1 MYGLILQNMAE
12 YIKKSYGPG
21 KWKQIQ
27 EKMEIKEDNFGVADI
42 FPEGQILKMGKT
54 AMKMLE
60 MKDEEFYE
68 GMGVYFVTLA
78 ADLGYGLML
87 QSVGRRFRDF
97 FVNLDN
103 LHDYLKFT
111 FQRMKAPSFFIADET
126 PDGMLMEYRSKRRG
140 FQYYVQGQVKEIS
153 KNFALE
159 IKKLD
164 IVLKKQEVVFDTVVN
179 TFEMKFENEGYKEMI
194 AAKEARKDTSMP
206 IRAATIFEMFPFCV
220 LFNPE
225 MNVTMLGVALRMI
238 IPKIVGEGLSS
249 WFELVKPLVEFK
261 WEVINSRINS
271 MFELAT
277 QEEVDKLGKS
287 EGSSSREFSSELM
300 LLDDDADKT
309 LHIKGQMVFM
319 KEWDAMLFLACPML
333 PKLEN
338 LIWTG
343 LFVNDLSMHDY
354 SRDIMLATTQEQI
367 QMKMLL
373 DAAEK
378 KAALLESQQK
388 KLGEIMKKSDDL
400 ISQMLPKKVAD
411 DLAKG
416 KSNEEVCEAYDM
428 VTMLF
433 SDIVTFTV
441 ICSHLKPLQVVQ
453 LLNNMYTLFD
463 FLCDQNAV
471 YKVETIGDAYLIVAG
486 CPVKAANHAIK
497 ICDMAF
503 DMMDGISMLKD
514 PSNGEAIHMRIG
526 CHSGP
531 VVAGVVGLKMPRF
544 CLFGINVGLTEKFE
558 SNSKPDQIHIS
569 EKTQEL
575 LSSQYK
581 VEERTDEGLS
591 MKVGGY
597 RSFFLNSKENRRPLQ
612 PAIIKAL
619 LPTADEGPKIDD
631 KKKKEDKKKEE
642 PKKADAA
649 PAAAASA
656 APAAAASAPAP
667 AAASSAPAASAAPTP
682 SAAPAESSAPSS
694 EPAPAPSDGGGG
706 GGGGGGAEDAPAAEA
721 APVEEEAAPAEE
733 AAEAEAAG
741 DAGDEG
747 QKGDVEVVASQQC
760 CGGIKKSSVCTL
772 I

>member
-1 MYGLILQNMAE
+1 
-12 YIKKSYGPG
+12 
-21 KWKQIQ
+21 
-27 EKMEIKEDNFGVADI
+27 
-42 FPEGQILKMGKT
+42 MGKT
-54 AMKMLE
+54 AMKLLE

-68 GMGVYFVTLA
+68 GMGVYFVALA
-78 ADLGYGLML
+78 TDLGYGLML

-159 IKKLD
+159 IKKLE

-179 TFEMKFENEGYKEMI
+179 TFEMKFENEGYKQML
-194 AAKEARKDTSMP
+194 ASKEARKDASMP
-206 IRAATIFEMFPFCV
+206 IRAATLFEMFPFCV

-238 IPKIVGEGLSS
+238 IPKIIGEGLSS

-261 WEVINSRINS
+261 WDVINSRINS

-287 EGSSSREFSSELM
+287 DGSSSREFSSELM
-300 LLDDDADKT
+300 LLDDDVDKT

-378 KAALLESQQK
+378 MTALLESQQK

-416 KSNEEVCEAYDM
+416 KSNEEVCEAYEM

-486 CPVKAANHAIK
+486 CPNKAANHAIK

-619 LPTADEGPKIDD
+619 LPTADEGPKIDE
-631 KKKKEDKKKEE
+631 KKKKDDKKKEE

-656 APAAAASAPAP
+656 APAAAVA
-667 AAASSAPAASAAPTP
+667 
-682 SAAPAESSAPSS
+682 
-694 EPAPAPSDGGGG
+694 APAPSDGGGG
-706 GGGGGGAEDAPAAEA
+706 GEDAPAGEAASAEEEAAPAEGGGGGEDAPAGEA
-721 APVEEEAAPAEE
+721 ASAEEEAAPAEE
-733 AAEAEAAG
+733 SAEAESAG
-741 DAGDEG
+741 DTGDEG
-747 QKGDVEVVASQQC
+747 QKAEVEVVASQQC
-760 CGGIKKSSVCTL
+760 CGGIKKSSVCNL

>member
-27 EKMEIKEDNFGVADI
+27 EKMEIKEENFGIADI

-54 AMKMLE
+54 AMKLLE

-68 GMGVYFVTLA
+68 GMGVYFVALA
-78 ADLGYGLML
+78 TDLGYGLML

-159 IKKLD
+159 IKKLE

-179 TFEMKFENEGYKEMI
+179 TFEMKFENEGYKQML
-194 AAKEARKDTSMP
+194 ASKEARKDASMP
-206 IRAATIFEMFPFCV
+206 IRAATLFEMFPFCV

-238 IPKIVGEGLSS
+238 IPKIIGEGLSS

-261 WEVINSRINS
+261 WDVINSRINS

-287 EGSSSREFSSELM
+287 DGSSSREFSSELM
-300 LLDDDADKT
+300 LLDDDVDKT

-416 KSNEEVCEAYDM
+416 KSNEEVCEAYEM

-486 CPVKAANHAIK
+486 CPNKAANHAIK

-631 KKKKEDKKKEE
+631 KKKKDDKKKEE

-667 AAASSAPAASAAPTP
+667 ADASSAPAASAAPTP
-682 SAAPAESSAPSS
+682 SAAPAESSAPSAVA
-694 EPAPAPSDGGGG
+694 APAPSDGGGEG
-706 GGGGGGAEDAPAAEA
+706 EDAPAGEA
-721 APVEEEAAPAEE
+721 ASAEEEAAPAEE
-733 AAEAEAAG
+733 AAEAESAG

-747 QKGDVEVVASQQC
+747 QKADVEVVASQQC

>member
-1 MYGLILQNMAE
+1 
-12 YIKKSYGPG
+12 
-21 KWKQIQ
+21 
-27 EKMEIKEDNFGVADI
+27 
-42 FPEGQILKMGKT
+42 MGKT
-54 AMKMLE
+54 AMKLLE

-68 GMGVYFVTLA
+68 GMGVYFVALA
-78 ADLGYGLML
+78 TDLGYGLML

-111 FQRMKAPSFFIADET
+111 FQRMKAPSFFIAAET
-126 PDGMLMEYRSKRRG
+126 GDGMTMEYRSKRRG
-140 FQYYVQGQVKEIS
+140 FQYYVQGQIKEIS

-159 IKKLD
+159 IKKLE

-179 TFEMKFENEGYKEMI
+179 TFEMKFENLGFNEMI
-194 AAKEARKDTSMP
+194 AAKEARKDASMP

-238 IPKIVGEGLSS
+238 IPKIIGEGLSS

-261 WEVINSRINS
+261 WDVINSRINS

-300 LLDDDADKT
+300 LLDEDVDKT

-319 KEWDAMLFLACPML
+319 KEWDCMLFLACPML

-378 KAALLESQQK
+378 KAAQLESQQK

-416 KSNEEVCEAYDM
+416 KSNEEVCEAYEM

-441 ICSHLKPLQVVQ
+441 ICSKLKPIQVVQ

-486 CPVKAANHAIK
+486 CPVKAANHALK

-503 DMMDGISMLKD
+503 DMMDGITMLKVPGSGD
-514 PSNGEAIHMRIG
+514 DIHMRIG
-526 CHSGP
+526 VHSGP
-531 VVAGVVGLKMPRF
+531 VVAGVVGLKMPRY
-544 CLFGINVGLTEKFE
+544 CLFGVNVGLTEKFE
-558 SNSKPDQIHIS
+558 SNSKPDKIHIS
-569 EKTQEL
+569 ETTIEH

-581 VEERTDEGLS
+581 TEERTEEGLKMRLNGLKS
-591 MKVGGY
+591 
-597 RSFFLNSKENRRPLQ
+597 SFLVSKDNRKPLQ
-612 PAIIKAL
+612 DAIIKAL
-619 LPTADEGPKIDD
+619 LPTDKEAPKIGKEKEKKDD
-631 KKKKEDKKKEE
+631 KKKDDKKEE
-642 PKKADAA
+642 PKKEAA
-649 PAAAASA
+649 PAPKAEA
-656 APAAAASAPAP
+656 APAPKAESAPAP
-667 AAASSAPAASAAPTP
+667 
-682 SAAPAESSAPSS
+682 
-694 EPAPAPSDGGGG
+694 
-706 GGGGGGAEDAPAAEA
+706 
-721 APVEEEAAPAEE
+721 
-733 AAEAEAAG
+733 
-741 DAGDEG
+741 
-747 QKGDVEVVASQQC
+747 
-760 CGGIKKSSVCTL
+760 
-772 I
+772 

>member
-1 MYGLILQNMAE
+1 MSE

-27 EKMEIKEDNFGVADI
+27 EKMEIKEENFGIADI

-54 AMKMLE
+54 AMKLLE

-68 GMGVYFVTLA
+68 GMGVYFVALA
-78 ADLGYGLML
+78 TDLGYGLML

-159 IKKLD
+159 IKKLE

-179 TFEMKFENEGYKEMI
+179 TFEMKFENEGYKQMV
-194 AAKEARKDTSMP
+194 AAKEARKDASMP
-206 IRAATIFEMFPFCV
+206 IRAATLFEMFPFCV

-238 IPKIVGEGLSS
+238 IPKIIGEGLSS

-261 WEVINSRINS
+261 WDVINSRINS

-287 EGSSSREFSSELM
+287 DGSSSREFSSELM
-300 LLDDDADKT
+300 LLDDDVDKT

-416 KSNEEVCEAYDM
+416 KSNEEVCEAYEM

-486 CPVKAANHAIK
+486 CPTKAANHAIK

-631 KKKKEDKKKEE
+631 KKKKDDKKKEE

-667 AAASSAPAASAAPTP
+667 AADSSAPAASAAPTP
-682 SAAPAESSAPSS
+682 SAAPAESSAPSV
-694 EPAPAPSDGGGG
+694 EAAPAPSDGGGG
-706 GGGGGGAEDAPAAEA
+706 GGGGGGEDAPAGEA
-721 APVEEEAAPAEE
+721 APAEEEAAPAEE
-733 AAEAEAAG
+733 AAEAETAG

-747 QKGDVEVVASQQC
+747 HKADVEVVASQQC

>member
-1 MYGLILQNMAE
+1 MSE

-179 TFEMKFENEGYKEMI
+179 TFEMKFENEGYKQMI

-300 LLDDDADKT
+300 LLDDDMDKT

>member
-1 MYGLILQNMAE
+1 
-12 YIKKSYGPG
+12 
-21 KWKQIQ
+21 
-27 EKMEIKEDNFGVADI
+27 
-42 FPEGQILKMGKT
+42 MGKT
-54 AMKMLE
+54 AMKILE

-68 GMGVYFVTLA
+68 GMGIYFVTLA
-78 ADLGYGLML
+78 TDLGYGLML
-87 QSVGRRFRDF
+87 QSIGRRFRDF
-97 FVNLDN
+97 FINLDN

-111 FQRMKAPSFFIADET
+111 FLRMKAPSFFIADET
-126 PDGMLMEYRSKRRG
+126 PEGMLMEYRSKRRG

-159 IKKLD
+159 IKKLE

-179 TFEMKFENEGYKEMI
+179 TFEMKFENLGFNEMI
-194 AAKEARKDTSMP
+194 AAKEARKDASLP
-206 IRAATIFEMFPFCV
+206 IRAATLFEMFPFCV

-238 IPKIVGEGLSS
+238 IPKIIGEGLSS

-261 WEVINSRINS
+261 WDVINSRINS

-300 LLDDDADKT
+300 LLDEDVDKT

-319 KEWDAMLFLACPML
+319 KEWDCMLFLACPML

-378 KAALLESQQK
+378 KAEYLNEQK
-388 KLGEIMKKSDDL
+388 KKLDEVMKKSDDL
-400 ISQMLPKKVAD
+400 ISQMLPKQVAD
-411 DLAKG
+411 ELAKG
-416 KSNEEVCEAYDM
+416 KSNEEVCEAYEM

-441 ICSHLKPLQVVQ
+441 ICSRLKPLQVVA

-486 CPVKAANHAIK
+486 CPVKASNHALK

-503 DMMDGISMLKD
+503 DMMDGITMLKD
-514 PSNGEAIHMRIG
+514 PGTGENILMRIG

-531 VVAGVVGLKMPRF
+531 VVAGVVGLKMPRY
-544 CLFGINVGLTEKFE
+544 CLFGVNVGLTEKFE
-558 SNSKPDQIHIS
+558 SNSKPMKIHIS
-569 EKTQEL
+569 ETCQGL
-575 LSSQYK
+575 LSGQYK
-581 VEERTDEGLS
+581 VEERNDEGLK
-591 MKVGGY
+591 MKVGNY
-597 RSFFLNSKENRRPLQ
+597 KSFFLNSKDNRRPLQ
-612 PAIIKAL
+612 EAVIKAL
-619 LPTADEGPKIDD
+619 LPTEKENKIPAKKAEKKDE
-631 KKKKEDKKKEE
+631 
-642 PKKADAA
+642 KKADAA
-649 PAAAASA
+649 PAKAEAAAPA
-656 APAAAASAPAP
+656 KADAPAAAAPPPKAD
-667 AAASSAPAASAAPTP
+667 
-682 SAAPAESSAPSS
+682 
-694 EPAPAPSDGGGG
+694 EP
-706 GGGGGGAEDAPAAEA
+706 
-721 APVEEEAAPAEE
+721 
-733 AAEAEAAG
+733 
-741 DAGDEG
+741 
-747 QKGDVEVVASQQC
+747 
-760 CGGIKKSSVCTL
+760 
-772 I
+772 

>member
-1 MYGLILQNMAE
+1 
-12 YIKKSYGPG
+12 
-21 KWKQIQ
+21 
-27 EKMEIKEDNFGVADI
+27 
-42 FPEGQILKMGKT
+42 MGKT
-54 AMKMLE
+54 AMKLLE

-68 GMGVYFVTLA
+68 GMGVYFVALA
-78 ADLGYGLML
+78 TDLGYGLML

-159 IKKLD
+159 IKKLE

-179 TFEMKFENEGYKEMI
+179 TFEMKFENEGYKQML
-194 AAKEARKDTSMP
+194 ASKEARKDASMP
-206 IRAATIFEMFPFCV
+206 IRAATLFEMFPFCV

-238 IPKIVGEGLSS
+238 IPKIIGESLSS

-261 WEVINSRINS
+261 WDVINSRINS

-287 EGSSSREFSSELM
+287 DGSSSREFSSELM
-300 LLDDDADKT
+300 LLDDDVDKT

-378 KAALLESQQK
+378 KANLLATQQK

-416 KSNEEVCEAYDM
+416 KSNEEVCEAYEM

-441 ICSHLKPLQVVQ
+441 ICSHLKPLQLVQ

-463 FLCDQNAV
+463 FLSDQNAV

-486 CPVKAANHAIK
+486 CPNKAANHAIK

-531 VVAGVVGLKMPRF
+531 VVAGVVGLKMPRY
-544 CLFGINVGLTEKFE
+544 CLFGVNVGLTEKFE

-619 LPTADEGPKIDD
+619 LPTADEGPKIDE
-631 KKKKEDKKKEE
+631 KKKKES
-642 PKKADAA
+642 KKADAA

-667 AAASSAPAASAAPTP
+667 ADASAPTAVA
-682 SAAPAESSAPSS
+682 
-694 EPAPAPSDGGGG
+694 APAPSDGGGEG
-706 GGGGGGAEDAPAAEA
+706 EDAPAGEA
-721 APVEEEAAPAEE
+721 ASVEEEAAPAEE
-733 AAEAEAAG
+733 AAEAEGAG

-747 QKGDVEVVASQQC
+747 QKADVEVVASQQC

>member
-1 MYGLILQNMAE
+1 MAE

-27 EKMEIKEDNFGVADI
+27 EKMEIKEENFGIADI

-54 AMKMLE
+54 AMKLLE

-68 GMGVYFVTLA
+68 GMGVYFVALA
-78 ADLGYGLML
+78 TDLGYGLML

-159 IKKLD
+159 IKKLE

-179 TFEMKFENEGYKEMI
+179 TFEMKFENEGYKQML
-194 AAKEARKDTSMP
+194 ASKEARKDASMP
-206 IRAATIFEMFPFCV
+206 IRAATLFEMFPFCV

-238 IPKIVGEGLSS
+238 IPKIIGEGLSS

-261 WEVINSRINS
+261 WDVINSRINS

-287 EGSSSREFSSELM
+287 DGSSSREFSSELM
-300 LLDDDADKT
+300 LLDDDVDKT

-416 KSNEEVCEAYDM
+416 KSNEEVCEAYEM

-486 CPVKAANHAIK
+486 CPNKAANHAIK

-619 LPTADEGPKIDD
+619 LPTADEGPKIDE
-631 KKKKEDKKKEE
+631 KKKKDDKKKEE

-667 AAASSAPAASAAPTP
+667 ADASSAPAASAAPTP
-682 SAAPAESSAPSS
+682 SAAPAESSAPSAVA
-694 EPAPAPSDGGGG
+694 APAPSDGGGEG
-706 GGGGGGAEDAPAAEA
+706 EDAPAGEA
-721 APVEEEAAPAEE
+721 ASAEEEAAPAEE
-733 AAEAEAAG
+733 AAEAEGAG

-747 QKGDVEVVASQQC
+747 QKADVEVVASQQC
-760 CGGIKKSSVCTL
+760 CGGIKKSSVCNL

>member
-1 MYGLILQNMAE
+1 
-12 YIKKSYGPG
+12 
-21 KWKQIQ
+21 
-27 EKMEIKEDNFGVADI
+27 
-42 FPEGQILKMGKT
+42 MGKT
-54 AMKMLE
+54 AMKLLE

-68 GMGVYFVTLA
+68 GMGVYFVALA
-78 ADLGYGLML
+78 TDLGYGLML

-159 IKKLD
+159 IKKLE

-179 TFEMKFENEGYKEMI
+179 TFEMKFENEGYKQML
-194 AAKEARKDTSMP
+194 ASKEARKDASMP
-206 IRAATIFEMFPFCV
+206 IRAATLFEMFPFCV

-238 IPKIVGEGLSS
+238 IPKIIGEGLSS

-261 WEVINSRINS
+261 WDVINSRINS

-287 EGSSSREFSSELM
+287 DGSSSREFSSELM
-300 LLDDDADKT
+300 LLDDDVDKT

-416 KSNEEVCEAYDM
+416 KSNEEVCEAYEM

-486 CPVKAANHAIK
+486 CPNKAANHAIK

-631 KKKKEDKKKEE
+631 KKKKDEKKKEE

-667 AAASSAPAASAAPTP
+667 ADASSAPAASAAPTP
-682 SAAPAESSAPSS
+682 SAAPAESSAPSAVA
-694 EPAPAPSDGGGG
+694 APAPSDGGGEG
-706 GGGGGGAEDAPAAEA
+706 EDAPAGEA
-721 APVEEEAAPAEE
+721 ASAEEEAAPAEE
-733 AAEAEAAG
+733 AAEAEGAG

-747 QKGDVEVVASQQC
+747 QKADVEVVASQQC

>member
-1 MYGLILQNMAE
+1 
-12 YIKKSYGPG
+12 
-21 KWKQIQ
+21 
-27 EKMEIKEDNFGVADI
+27 
-42 FPEGQILKMGKT
+42 MGKT
-54 AMKMLE
+54 AMKLLE

-68 GMGVYFVTLA
+68 GMGVYFVALA
-78 ADLGYGLML
+78 TDLGYGLML

-159 IKKLD
+159 IKKLE

-179 TFEMKFENEGYKEMI
+179 TFEMKFENEGYKQML
-194 AAKEARKDTSMP
+194 ASKEARKDASMP
-206 IRAATIFEMFPFCV
+206 IRAATLFEMFPFCV

-238 IPKIVGEGLSS
+238 IPKIIGEGLSS

-261 WEVINSRINS
+261 WDVINSRINS

-287 EGSSSREFSSELM
+287 DGSSSREFSSELM
-300 LLDDDADKT
+300 LLDDDVDKT

-343 LFVNDLSMHDY
+343 LLVNDLSMHDY

-416 KSNEEVCEAYDM
+416 KSNEEVCEAYEM

-486 CPVKAANHAIK
+486 CPNKAANHAIK

-526 CHSGP
+526 RHSGP

-631 KKKKEDKKKEE
+631 KKKKDEKKKEE

-667 AAASSAPAASAAPTP
+667 ADASSAPAASAAPTP
-682 SAAPAESSAPSS
+682 SAAPAESTAPSAVA
-694 EPAPAPSDGGGG
+694 APAPSDGGGG
-706 GGGGGGAEDAPAAEA
+706 GEDAPAGEA
-721 APVEEEAAPAEE
+721 ASAEEEAAPAEE
-733 AAEAEAAG
+733 AAEAESAG
-741 DAGDEG
+741 DTGDEG
-747 QKGDVEVVASQQC
+747 QKAEVEVVASQQC
-760 CGGIKKSSVCTL
+760 CGGIKKSSVCNL